1 MGSENTNIG
10 HIGMYWRVFMVDNN
24 GTMGVFL
31 RKQHIHKMMTNIRDD
46 DGNLVHNKLNI
57 FVYLICMHR

>member
-1 MGSENTNIG
+1 
-10 HIGMYWRVFMVDNN
+10 MVDNN